1 MPRET
6 YRSLVYWRI
15 LHYLNAALIRVQKSH
30 QNRRINQ
37 QSRINRVVRRILPQT
52 IKHRMQLRRLGSV
65 SLDERKEQQLKKEA
79 LDYHEAKPHGKI
91 KVVPTKP
98 HSTAHELSLAYS
110 PGVAYPCLEI
120 AQKPEAAYK
129 YTSKANLVAVISNGT
144 AVLGLGN
151 IGPLASKP
159 VMEGK
164 GLLLKTFAD
173 IDVFDI
179 EVDTEDPE
187 SFIETVV
194 NISKTFGGI
203 NLEDIKAPE
212 CFEIE
217 RRIAAET
224 DIPVMHDDQH
234 GTAII
239 SGAALINAAELQNK
253 KLSDITV
260 VVLGAGASAIACAT
274 HYVALGVSRKN
285 IKMVDS
291 KGILTKQR
299 LSAGELN
306 QYKADFAHDI
316 ADGDLAAAL
325 DGADVLL
332 GLSKGGLVTKEMVAS
347 MAAKP
352 IIFALANPTPEITPE
367 EVMEVRQD
375 AIIATGRSDYP
386 NQVNNV
392 LGFPY
397 IFRGALDVR
406 AKDIT
411 QNMKMAATKAL
422 AELARQ
428 PVPDYISEAYDGATM
443 QFGPEY
449 IIPKPFDR
457 RVLIW
462 EASAVAQ
469 AAVDEGI
476 TQVSKD
482 DFSITQ
488 YREELESRLG
498 LSYSI
503 MRHMINQVRGRGKR
517 IVFPEGDNEKVLK
530 ASAQLTEQRICQPI
544 LLGSKERIDS
554 MVEELGLEFDYEVFD
569 PRYDERRKGLYAPAL
584 FKRRMRKGM
593 TLEDAERLLKSRP
606 YFASQMVASGDADGF
621 VGGVSRNYADVLRP
635 TIEVIG
641 SDSSAHCVIGCYM
654 VNVKGKTIFLA
665 DATVNV
671 YPDSPTLAE
680 IAIQTSKIARRFG
693 IKPKV
698 AMLSFSN
705 FGSTRAQR
713 STRIEEAVAM
723 AKDIDPTLIIDGPMQ
738 ADTALNRNVQE
749 DYPFMNFEGPA
760 NVLVLPN
767 LAAANIAYKLL
778 EELGGAEMTGP
789 ILEGMDKP
797 VQLVAR
803 SDGVR
808 HIVNMA
814 TICAAD
820 AIRQDSYWE
829 TLAAT
834 ENNNQE

>member
-1 MPRET
+1 M
-6 YRSLVYWRI
+6 SLNKKER
-15 LHYLNAALIRVQKSH
+15 L
-30 QNRRINQ
+30 
-37 QSRINRVVRRILPQT
+37 
-52 IKHRMQLRRLGSV
+52 LRR
-65 SLDERKEQQLKKEA
+65 EA
-79 LDYHEAKPHGKI
+79 LEYHEAKPRGKI

-110 PGVAYPCLEI
+110 PGVAYPCLDI
-120 AQKPEAAYK
+120 AERPEDAYR
-129 YTSKANLVAVISNGT
+129 YTSKGNLVAVISNGT

-151 IGPLASKP
+151 IGALASKP

-179 EVDTEDPE
+179 EVDTEDSE

-217 RRIAAET
+217 RRIAEAT

-239 SGAALINAAELQNK
+239 SAAALLNAVELQQK
-253 KLSDITV
+253 SLDAIKV
-260 VVLGAGASAIACAT
+260 VVIGAGASAIACAN
-274 HYVALGVSRKN
+274 HYVAIGVQREHIS
-285 IKMVDS
+285 MVDS
-291 KGILTKQR
+291 KGIVTKSR
-299 LSAGELN
+299 LEAGELN
-306 QYKADFAHDI
+306 EYKAPFAHERE
-316 ADGDLAAAL
+316 AGDLADAL
-325 DGADVLL
+325 QDADVML
-332 GLSKGGLVTKEMVAS
+332 GLSRGGLVSKEMVAS
-347 MAAKP
+347 MAEKP

-367 EVMEVRQD
+367 EILEVRND

-406 AKDIT
+406 ARDIT
-411 QNMKMAATKAL
+411 QGMKMAATHAL
-422 AELARQ
+422 AQLAKE
-428 PVPDYISEAYDGATM
+428 PVPDYISAAYDGATM
-443 QFGPEY
+443 QYGPEY

-469 AAVDEGI
+469 AAVEEGI
-476 TQVSKD
+476 AAVQPD
-482 DFSITQ
+482 EFSIVD
-488 YREELESRLG
+488 YREQLEARLG

-503 MRHMINQVRGRGKR
+503 MRHVINQVRGKGKR
-517 IVFPEGDNEKVLK
+517 IVFPEGDNEKVLR
-530 ASAQLTEQRICQPI
+530 AAAQLVDQKICYPI
-544 LLGSKERIDS
+544 LLGPVKRIERMID
-554 MVEELGLEFDYEVFD
+554 ELGLHFEYEVFD
-569 PRYDERRKGLYAPAL
+569 PRKDKRRKGVFAEKLME
-584 FKRRMRKGM
+584 RRSRKGM
-593 TLEDAERLLKSRP
+593 TYPDAQRLLKSRP
-606 YFASQMVASGDADGF
+606 YFASQMVMNGDADGF
-621 VGGVSRNYADVLRP
+621 VGGVSRNYGDVLRP
-635 TIEVIG
+635 TLELIG
-641 SDSSAHCVIGCYM
+641 PDENAHCVVGCYM
-654 VNVKGKTIFLA
+654 MNVKGRTIFLA

-671 YPDSPTLAE
+671 YPDSRTLAE
-680 IAIQTSKIARRFG
+680 IAVQTAKVARRFG
-693 IKPKV
+693 VAPRV

-705 FGSTRAQR
+705 FGSSRAQR
-713 STRIEEAVAM
+713 SERIEDAIEFAREL
-723 AKDIDPTLIIDGPMQ
+723 DPSLVIDGPMQ
-738 ADTALNRNVQE
+738 ADTALNGDVQTE
-749 DYPFMNFEGPA
+749 YPFMDFTGPA

-778 EELGGAEMTGP
+778 EELGDAEMTGP

-803 SDGVR
+803 QDGVR

-814 TICAAD
+814 AICAAD

-829 TLAAT
+829 TLVT
-834 ENNNQE
+834 PRIDD

>member
-1 MPRET
+1 M
-6 YRSLVYWRI
+6 
-15 LHYLNAALIRVQKSH
+15 
-30 QNRRINQ
+30 
-37 QSRINRVVRRILPQT
+37 
-52 IKHRMQLRRLGSV
+52 
-65 SLDERKEQQLKKEA
+65 DDKKERLLKREA
-79 LDYHEAKPHGKI
+79 LEYHETKPYGKI

-120 AQKPEAAYK
+120 AERPEAAYK

-217 RRIAAET
+217 KRIAAET

-239 SGAALINAAELQNK
+239 SGAALINAVNLQGK
-253 KLSDITV
+253 KLASIKV
-260 VVLGAGASAIACAT
+260 VVIGAGASAIACAN
-274 HYVALGVSRKN
+274 HYVALGVKRQN
-285 IKMVDS
+285 ILMCDS
-291 KGILTKQR
+291 HGILTKNR
-299 LSAGELN
+299 LDKGELN
-306 QYKADFAHDI
+306 EYKAAFAHDI
-316 ADGDLAAAL
+316 PDGQLSDAII
-325 DGADVLL
+325 GADVLL
-332 GLSKGGLVTKEMVAS
+332 GLSKGGLVSKDMVAN
-347 MAAKP
+347 MAKKP

-367 EVMEVRQD
+367 EVKEIRDD

-411 QNMKMAATKAL
+411 QKMKMAATMSL
-422 AELARQ
+422 AELARE

-443 QFGPEY
+443 QFGPDY

-462 EASAVAQ
+462 EASAVAK

-476 TQVSKD
+476 ARISPEEFSVSE
-482 DFSITQ
+482 

-498 LSYSI
+498 MSYSI

-517 IVFPEGDNEKVLK
+517 IVFPEGDNEKVLRA
-530 ASAQLTEQRICQPI
+530 ASQLVEQGICKPI
-544 LLGSKERIDS
+544 LLGSKERIDT
-554 MVEELGLEFDYEVFD
+554 MVEELGLHFSYVVSD
-569 PRYDERRKGLYAPAL
+569 PRHDERRKMLYAPAL
-584 FKRRMRKGM
+584 FKRRKRKGM

-641 SDSSAHCVIGCYM
+641 SDTSAHCVIGCYM
-654 VNVKGKTIFLA
+654 VNVKGRTIFIA

-693 IKPKV
+693 IDPKV

-713 STRIEEAVAM
+713 STRIEEAVALTRE
-723 AKDIDPTLIIDGPMQ
+723 IDPTLKIDGPMQ
-738 ADTALNRNVQE
+738 ADTALNSAVQA
-749 DYPFMNFEGPA
+749 DYPFMDFEGPA

-829 TLAAT
+829 TLATA
-834 ENNNQE
+834 NSDQQD

>member
-1 MPRET
+1 M
-6 YRSLVYWRI
+6 
-15 LHYLNAALIRVQKSH
+15 
-30 QNRRINQ
+30 
-37 QSRINRVVRRILPQT
+37 
-52 IKHRMQLRRLGSV
+52 
-65 SLDERKEQQLKKEA
+65 DERKEQQLKKEA

-120 AQKPEAAYK
+120 AQKPETAYK

-187 SFIETVV
+187 SFIQTVV

-253 KLSDITV
+253 NLSDLTV

-306 QYKADFAHDI
+306 EYKAEFAHDI

-332 GLSKGGLVTKEMVAS
+332 GLSKGGLVTKEMIVS
-347 MAAKP
+347 MAEKP

-367 EVMEVRQD
+367 EVMEVRKD

-457 RVLIW
+457 RVLI
-462 EASAVAQ
+462 
-469 AAVDEGI
+469 
-476 TQVSKD
+476 
-482 DFSITQ
+482 
-488 YREELESRLG
+488 
-498 LSYSI
+498 LS
-503 MRHMINQVRGRGKR
+503 
-517 IVFPEGDNEKVLK
+517 
-530 ASAQLTEQRICQPI
+530 
-544 LLGSKERIDS
+544 
-554 MVEELGLEFDYEVFD
+554 
-569 PRYDERRKGLYAPAL
+569 
-584 FKRRMRKGM
+584 
-593 TLEDAERLLKSRP
+593 
-606 YFASQMVASGDADGF
+606 
-621 VGGVSRNYADVLRP
+621 
-635 TIEVIG
+635 
-641 SDSSAHCVIGCYM
+641 
-654 VNVKGKTIFLA
+654 
-665 DATVNV
+665 
-671 YPDSPTLAE
+671 
-680 IAIQTSKIARRFG
+680 
-693 IKPKV
+693 
-698 AMLSFSN
+698 
-705 FGSTRAQR
+705 
-713 STRIEEAVAM
+713 
-723 AKDIDPTLIIDGPMQ
+723 LI
-738 ADTALNRNVQE
+738 
-749 DYPFMNFEGPA
+749 
-760 NVLVLPN
+760 
-767 LAAANIAYKLL
+767 
-778 EELGGAEMTGP
+778 
-789 ILEGMDKP
+789 
-797 VQLVAR
+797 
-803 SDGVR
+803 
-808 HIVNMA
+808 HI
-814 TICAAD
+814 
-820 AIRQDSYWE
+820 
-829 TLAAT
+829 
-834 ENNNQE
+834 

>member
-1 MPRET
+1 MNLDKKER
-6 YRSLVYWRI
+6 L
-15 LHYLNAALIRVQKSH
+15 
-30 QNRRINQ
+30 
-37 QSRINRVVRRILPQT
+37 
-52 IKHRMQLRRLGSV
+52 LR
-65 SLDERKEQQLKKEA
+65 KEA
-79 LDYHEAKPHGKI
+79 LEYHEAKPRGKI

-110 PGVAYPCLEI
+110 PGVAYPCLDI
-120 AQKPEAAYK
+120 AERPEDAYR
-129 YTSKANLVAVISNGT
+129 YTSKGNLVAVISNGT

-151 IGPLASKP
+151 IGALASKP

-217 RRIAAET
+217 RRIAEST

-239 SGAALINAAELQNK
+239 SAAALLNAVELQEK
-253 KLSDITV
+253 SLDAIKV
-260 VVLGAGASAIACAT
+260 VVIGAGASAIACAN
-274 HYVALGVSRKN
+274 HYVAIGVTREN
-285 IKMVDS
+285 ISMVDS
-291 KGILTKQR
+291 KGIVTKAR
-299 LSAGELN
+299 LEAGELN
-306 QYKADFAHDI
+306 EYKAPFAHDREAGEL
-316 ADGDLAAAL
+316 ADAL
-325 DGADVLL
+325 QDADVML
-332 GLSKGGLVTKEMVAS
+332 GLSRGGLVSKEMVAS
-347 MAAKP
+347 MAKKP

-367 EVMEVRQD
+367 EILEVRDD

-406 AKDIT
+406 ARDIT
-411 QNMKMAATKAL
+411 QGMKMAATVAL
-422 AELARQ
+422 AELAKE
-428 PVPDYISEAYDGATM
+428 PVPDYISAAYDGATM
-443 QFGPEY
+443 QYGPEY

-469 AAVDEGI
+469 AAVEEG
-476 TQVSKD
+476 VAAVKPEE
-482 DFSITQ
+482 FSIVD
-488 YREELESRLG
+488 YREQLEARLG

-503 MRHMINQVRGRGKR
+503 MRHIINQVRGKGKR
-517 IVFPEGDNEKVLK
+517 IVFPEGDNEKVLR
-530 ASAQLTEQRICQPI
+530 AAAQLVDQKICYPI
-544 LLGSKERIDS
+544 LLGPKKRIEN
-554 MVEELGLEFDYEVFD
+554 MIEELGLHFEYEVFD
-569 PRYDERRKGLYAPAL
+569 PRKDERRKGIFAETLMQ
-584 FKRRMRKGM
+584 KRSRKGM
-593 TLEDAERLLKSRP
+593 TYADAHRLLKSRP
-606 YFASQMVASGDADGF
+606 YFASQMVVNGDADGF
-621 VGGVSRNYADVLRP
+621 VGGVSRNYGDVLRP
-635 TIEVIG
+635 TLELIG
-641 SDSSAHCVIGCYM
+641 ADEKSHCVVGCYM
-654 VNVKGKTIFLA
+654 MNVKGRTIFLA

-671 YPDSPTLAE
+671 YPDSRTLAE
-680 IAIQTSKIARRFG
+680 IAVQTAKVARRFG
-693 IKPKV
+693 VAPRV

-705 FGSTRAQR
+705 FGSSRAQR
-713 STRIEEAVAM
+713 SERIEDA
-723 AKDIDPTLIIDGPMQ
+723 IDFARELDPSLVIDGPMQ
-738 ADTALNRNVQE
+738 ADTALNGDVQTE
-749 DYPFMNFEGPA
+749 YPFMDFDGPA

-778 EELGGAEMTGP
+778 EELGDAEMTGP

-803 SDGVR
+803 QDGVR

-814 TICAAD
+814 AICAAD

-829 TLAAT
+829 TLVSPVIDD
-834 ENNNQE
+834 

>member
-1 MPRET
+1 MNLDKKER
-6 YRSLVYWRI
+6 L
-15 LHYLNAALIRVQKSH
+15 
-30 QNRRINQ
+30 
-37 QSRINRVVRRILPQT
+37 
-52 IKHRMQLRRLGSV
+52 LR
-65 SLDERKEQQLKKEA
+65 KEA
-79 LDYHEAKPHGKI
+79 LEYHEAEPRGKI

-110 PGVAYPCLEI
+110 PGVAYPCLDI
-120 AQKPEAAYK
+120 AERPEDAYR
-129 YTSKANLVAVISNGT
+129 YTSKGNLVAVISNGT

-151 IGPLASKP
+151 IGALASKP

-217 RRIAAET
+217 RRIAEAT

-239 SGAALINAAELQNK
+239 SAAALLNAVELQEK
-253 KLSDITV
+253 SLETIKV
-260 VVLGAGASAIACAT
+260 VVIGAGASAIACAN
-274 HYVALGVSRKN
+274 HYVAIGVTREN
-285 IKMVDS
+285 ISMVDS
-291 KGILTKQR
+291 KGIVTKAR
-299 LSAGELN
+299 LEAGELN
-306 QYKADFAHDI
+306 EYKAPFAHDRE
-316 ADGDLAAAL
+316 AGDLADAL
-325 DGADVLL
+325 QGADVML
-332 GLSKGGLVTKEMVAS
+332 GLSRGGLVSKEMVAT
-347 MAAKP
+347 MADKP
-352 IIFALANPTPEITPE
+352 IIFALANPTPEISPE
-367 EVMEVRQD
+367 KILEVRTD
-375 AIIATGRSDYP
+375 AIIATGRSDYS

-406 AKDIT
+406 ARDIT
-411 QNMKMAATKAL
+411 QGMKMAATYAL
-422 AELARQ
+422 AELAKE
-428 PVPDYISEAYDGATM
+428 PVPDYISAAYDGATM
-443 QFGPEY
+443 QYGPDY

-469 AAVDEGI
+469 AAVKEG
-476 TQVSKD
+476 VAAVKPE
-482 DFSITQ
+482 DFSIVD
-488 YREELESRLG
+488 YREELEARLG

-503 MRHMINQVRGRGKR
+503 MRHVINQVRGRGKR
-517 IVFPEGDNEKVLK
+517 IVFPEGDNEKVLR
-530 ASAQLTEQRICQPI
+530 AAAQLVDQKICYPI
-544 LLGSKERIDS
+544 LLGPIERIET
-554 MVEELGLEFDYEVFD
+554 MIEELGLHFEYEVFD
-569 PRYDERRKGLYAPAL
+569 PRNDKRRKGIFAETMMNT
-584 FKRRMRKGM
+584 RGRKGM
-593 TLEDAERLLKSRP
+593 TYADAHRLLKSRP
-606 YFASQMVASGDADGF
+606 YFASQMVINGDADGF
-621 VGGVSRNYADVLRP
+621 VGGVSRNYDDVLRP
-635 TIEVIG
+635 TLELIG
-641 SDSSAHCVIGCYM
+641 ADEKAHCVVGCYM
-654 VNVKGKTIFLA
+654 MNVKGRTIFLA

-671 YPDSPTLAE
+671 YPDSRTLAE
-680 IAIQTSKIARRFG
+680 IAVQTAKVARRFG
-693 IKPKV
+693 IAPRV

-705 FGSTRAQR
+705 FGSSRAQR
-713 STRIEEAVAM
+713 SERIEDAIEFAREL
-723 AKDIDPTLIIDGPMQ
+723 DPSLVIDGPMQ
-738 ADTALNRNVQE
+738 ADTALNSAVQSE
-749 DYPFMNFEGPA
+749 YPFMDFKGPA

-778 EELGGAEMTGP
+778 EELGDAEMTGP

-803 SDGVR
+803 QDGVR

-814 TICAAD
+814 AICAAD

-829 TLAAT
+829 TLVT
-834 ENNNQE
+834 PDSDD

>member
-1 MPRET
+1 MK
-6 YRSLVYWRI
+6 
-15 LHYLNAALIRVQKSH
+15 LNKKERL
-30 QNRRINQ
+30 
-37 QSRINRVVRRILPQT
+37 
-52 IKHRMQLRRLGSV
+52 LRR
-65 SLDERKEQQLKKEA
+65 EA
-79 LDYHEAKPHGKI
+79 LEYHEAKPRGKI

-110 PGVAYPCLEI
+110 PGVAYPCLDI
-120 AQKPEAAYK
+120 AERPEDAYR
-129 YTSKANLVAVISNGT
+129 YTSKGNLVAVISNGT

-151 IGPLASKP
+151 IGALASKP

-217 RRIAAET
+217 RRIAEAT

-239 SGAALINAAELQNK
+239 SAAALLNAVELQEK
-253 KLSDITV
+253 SLDSIKV
-260 VVLGAGASAIACAT
+260 VVIGAGASAIACAN
-274 HYVALGVSRKN
+274 HYVAIGVQREN
-285 IKMVDS
+285 ISMVDS
-291 KGILTKQR
+291 KGIVTKAR
-299 LSAGELN
+299 LEAGELN
-306 QYKADFAHDI
+306 EYKAPFAHDRE
-316 ADGDLAAAL
+316 AGDLADAL
-325 DGADVLL
+325 RDADVML
-332 GLSKGGLVTKEMVAS
+332 GLSRGGLVTKEMVAT
-347 MAAKP
+347 MADKP

-367 EVMEVRQD
+367 EILEVRED
-375 AIIATGRSDYP
+375 AIIATGRSDYS

-406 AKDIT
+406 ARDIT
-411 QNMKMAATKAL
+411 QGMKMAATHAL
-422 AELARQ
+422 AQLAKE
-428 PVPDYISEAYDGATM
+428 PVPDYISAAYDGATM
-443 QFGPEY
+443 QYGPEY

-469 AAVDEGI
+469 AAVEEGVAAVQPDE
-476 TQVSKD
+476 
-482 DFSITQ
+482 FSIVD
-488 YREELESRLG
+488 YREQLEARLG

-503 MRHMINQVRGRGKR
+503 MRHVINQVRGKGKR
-517 IVFPEGDNEKVLK
+517 IVFPEGDNEKVLR
-530 ASAQLTEQRICQPI
+530 AAAQLVEQKICYPI
-544 LLGSKERIDS
+544 LLGPVKRIERMID
-554 MVEELGLEFDYEVFD
+554 ELGLHFEYEVFD
-569 PRYDERRKGLYAPAL
+569 PRKDKRRKGVFAEKLME
-584 FKRRMRKGM
+584 RRSRKGM
-593 TLEDAERLLKSRP
+593 TYPDAHRLLKSRP
-606 YFASQMVASGDADGF
+606 YFASQMVMNGDADGF
-621 VGGVSRNYADVLRP
+621 VGGVSRNYGDVLRP
-635 TIEVIG
+635 TLELIG
-641 SDSSAHCVIGCYM
+641 PDENAHCVVGCYM
-654 VNVKGKTIFLA
+654 MNVKGRTIFLA

-671 YPDSPTLAE
+671 YPDSRTLAE
-680 IAIQTSKIARRFG
+680 IAVQTAKVARRFG
-693 IKPKV
+693 VAPRV

-705 FGSTRAQR
+705 FGSSRAQR
-713 STRIEEAVAM
+713 SERIEDAIEFAREL
-723 AKDIDPTLIIDGPMQ
+723 DPSLVIDGPMQ
-738 ADTALNRNVQE
+738 ADTALNGDVQTE
-749 DYPFMNFEGPA
+749 YPFMDFKGPA

-778 EELGGAEMTGP
+778 EELGDAEMTGP

-803 SDGVR
+803 QDGVR

-814 TICAAD
+814 AICAAD

-829 TLAAT
+829 TLVT
-834 ENNNQE
+834 PNEDG

>member
-1 MPRET
+1 MHEPIHHLSLQG
-6 YRSLVYWRI
+6 RSYNQLFSNEI
-15 LHYLNAALIRVQKSH
+15 H
-30 QNRRINQ
+30 QTLKHDTRCHRDGA
-37 QSRINRVVRRILPQT
+37 RVVEEKRE
-52 IKHRMQLRRLGSV
+52 RL
-65 SLDERKEQQLKKEA
+65 LKKES
-79 LDYHEAKPHGKI
+79 LDYHESLPHGKI

-98 HSTAHELSLAYS
+98 HATAYELSLAYS

-120 AQKPEAAYK
+120 ADSPEAAYR

-187 SFIETVV
+187 EFISTVV

-217 RRIAAET
+217 KRIAQQT

-239 SGAALINAAELQNK
+239 SGAALLNAVELQEK
-253 KLSDITV
+253 KLSEIKV
-260 VVLGAGASAIACAT
+260 VVIGAGASAIACAN
-274 HYVALGVSRKN
+274 HYVALGVERTN
-285 IKMVDS
+285 ILMVDS
-291 KGILTKQR
+291 KGIVTKKR
-299 LSAGELN
+299 LEAGELN
-306 QYKADFAHDI
+306 EFKEAFAHDI
-316 ADGDLAAAL
+316 EEGELVDSLV
-325 DGADVLL
+325 GADVLL
-332 GLSKGGLVTKEMVAS
+332 GLSKGGLVSKEMVAS
-347 MAAKP
+347 MAKKP
-352 IIFALANPTPEITPE
+352 IIFALANPTPEIMPE
-367 EVMEVRQD
+367 EILEVRDD

-411 QNMKMAATKAL
+411 QNMKMAATLSL
-422 AELARQ
+422 AELAKE
-428 PVPDYISEAYDGATM
+428 PVPDYISAAYDGVMM

-462 EASAVAQ
+462 EASAVAK
-469 AAVDEGI
+469 AAVDEGVARI
-476 TQVSKD
+476 NAE
-482 DFSITQ
+482 DFSVEK
-488 YREELESRLG
+488 YREKLEGRLG
-498 LSYSI
+498 QSYSI
-503 MRHMINQVRGRGKR
+503 MRHIINQVRRRGKR
-517 IVFPEGDNEKVLK
+517 IVFPEGDNEKVLR
-530 ASAQLTEQRICQPI
+530 AAAQLVDQKICTPI
-544 LLGSKERIDS
+544 LLGSKERIDEL
-554 MVEELGLEFDYEVFD
+554 VEELGLHFEYQVFD
-569 PRYDERRKGLYAPAL
+569 PRYDERRKLTYAPAL
-584 FKRRMRKGM
+584 FKRRQRKGM

-654 VNVKGKTIFLA
+654 VNVNGRTIFLA

-680 IAIQTSKIARRFG
+680 IAVQTSKIARRFG
-693 IKPKV
+693 IDPKV

-713 STRIEEAVAM
+713 SDRIEDAILIARE
-723 AKDIDPTLIIDGPMQ
+723 IDPTLKIDGPMQ
-738 ADTALNRNVQE
+738 ADTALNPTVQE
-749 DYPFMNFEGPA
+749 EYPFMNFEGPA

-803 SDGVR
+803 QDGVR

-814 TICAAD
+814 AICAAD

-829 TLAAT
+829 TLAT
-834 ENNNQE
+834 EESL